1 MDLFL
6 FFIKN
11 NIEFLC
17 LSIPL
22 ITTAVCFKIL
32 KISIKTT
39 SIILLLSLLSN
50 TFFVLKY
57 GKFDL
62 NSIEHFFPYLASFLW
77 LFAEYLLEKSK
88 EKETNEIIDKEEA
101 RKYLVTSIQVNR
113 KITDIENIST
123 FLKQGSSTLAN

>member
-1 MDLFL
+1 M
-6 FFIKN
+6 
-11 NIEFLC
+11 
-17 LSIPL
+17 
-22 ITTAVCFKIL
+22 
-32 KISIKTT
+32 
-39 SIILLLSLLSN
+39 
-50 TFFVLKY
+50 
-57 GKFDL
+57 

-123 FLKQGSSTLAN
+123 FLKQGSIKNSSARKIKSRSLKPTRRINN